1 MIKYFGSIIIILL
14 LATAASA
21 QADSTR
27 LKQQLLDTLCN
38 CMSKKDTAAIKNG
51 EDLQTAVMAC
61 FMTDGLNTF
70 MDYAQSKGVDL
81 NDEEGGRAIGQEIG
95 KLLVVKCETFQKL
108 MLRLVIS
115 GSKEDEKGSSPPKKD

>member
-1 MIKYFGSIIIILL
+1 MIVMVLFAS
-14 LATAASA
+14 AASA

-27 LKQQLLDTLCN
+27 LKQQLLDTLCS
-38 CMSKKDTAAIKNG
+38 CMSKKDTASIKTG

-61 FMTDGLNTF
+61 FMSDGLSTF

-108 MLRLVIS
+108 MLRLVVNS
-115 GSKEDEKGSSPPKKD
+115 GNEDEKGSSPPKKD

>member
-1 MIKYFGSIIIILL
+1 MILMVMFAS
-14 LATAASA
+14 AVSA

-27 LKQQLLDTLCN
+27 LKQQLLDTLCS
-38 CMSKKDTAAIKNG
+38 CMSKKDTASIKNG

-61 FMTDGLNTF
+61 FMSDGLSTF

-108 MLRLVIS
+108 MLRLVVNS
-115 GSKEDEKGSSPPKKD
+115 GNEDEKGSSPPKKD